1 GRHFPDAGELVL
13 LELDPAAVAGDLRWE
28 ESRPGE
34 RFPHLYRPLRPGDV
48 VAVHRWRR
56 AADGT
61 VALPSTL
68 AWAGRSGSGP
78 AAQHRR
84 RPALL
89 LEPLQL
95 AAAGQR
101 RHHRLHLIGQEP
113 GHH

>member
-1 GRHFPDAGELVL
+1 MGDEPILHLTTEAAWARARETGELRPRCFDDEGFVHCSTREQVVATIGRHFPDAGELVL

-68 AWAGRSGSGP
+68 A
-78 AAQHRR
+78 
-84 RPALL
+84 
-89 LEPLQL
+89 
-95 AAAGQR
+95 
-101 RHHRLHLIGQEP
+101 
-113 GHH
+113 